1 VRYWRAISRGVG
13 VAGDGTGVGAVSTT
27 TMALGVGGMAGMFL
41 RGRTI
46 VRDRCRM
53 AAAPGMGAIGDI
65 VLRTIVRRCRR
76 IVRGTAVPDMVSLVI
91 DRVVQPLGIPGIVP
105 EVRVP
110 ELRGIVRADREM
122 EIAQEQDP
130 GMEIVLGTAIVQ

>member
-1 VRYWRAISRGVG
+1 
-13 VAGDGTGVGAVSTT
+13 
-27 TMALGVGGMAGMFL
+27 MAGMFL

-46 VRDRCRM
+46 VHGRCRM
-53 AAAPGMGAIGDI
+53 AAAPGMGAIGGI

-76 IVRGTAVPDMVSLVI
+76 IGRDTAVLATVSRVTV
-91 DRVVQPLGIPGIVP
+91 RVVQPLGIPGIARA
-105 EVRVP
+105 VRVP

-122 EIAQEQDP
+122 EIAQEQVP